1 MRTIPSAKPAR
12 RLLLSAA
19 AGANLLI
26 AGPVFASERPQQPRP
41 AIQSLSELQANLGT
55 SDQVAV
61 LSALQLAL
69 NQIGDGGTYVWKKS
83 DTKLKGMIR
92 PTAAFRNANGQV
104 CRHVI
109 YALALGAYR
118 KQIEFIACREA
129 GGRWRL

>member
-1 MRTIPSAKPAR
+1 MRTIPSAETAW

-19 AGANLLI
+19 VGVTLLI
-26 AGPVFASERPQQPRP
+26 AGPVCADNQPQRARS

-55 SDQVAV
+55 SDQIAV
-61 LSALQLAL
+61 LSALQQAL
-69 NQIGDGGTYVWKKS
+69 NQIGDGGTYIWKKN
-83 DTKLKGMIR
+83 DTRLKGMIR
-92 PTAAFRNANGQV
+92 PTTAFRNANGQI

-109 YALALGAYR
+109 YALSLGDYR